1 MKQQTKT
8 GVKQMT
14 IENQV
19 IVTAYG
25 LTDDGRDTDR
35 IVDVFGNELS
45 LTHCVDGQLSVS
57 MADGEHLDYFTQSEW
72 DMIVECGTVR
82 PLDIA
87 AGTNVTT
94 VNW

>member
-1 MKQQTKT
+1 
-8 GVKQMT
+8 MT

-25 LTDDGRDTDR
+25 LTDNGCDTDR
-35 IVDVFGNELS
+35 IVDVFGNEVS
-45 LTHCVDGQLSVS
+45 LTRCVDGQLSVS

-72 DMIVECGTVR
+72 DMIVEGGTVR
-82 PLDIA
+82 PLDTV
-87 AGTNVTT
+87 AGTTVTT

>member
-1 MKQQTKT
+1 MS
-8 GVKQMT
+8 

-25 LTDDGRDTDR
+25 LNDDGRDIDR
-35 IVDVFGNELS
+35 IVDMFGNELN
-45 LTHCVDGQLSVS
+45 LTRCVDGQLSVS

-72 DMIVECGTVR
+72 DMIMEGGTVR
-82 PLDIA
+82 PLDIV
-87 AGTNVTT
+87 AGTTVTA